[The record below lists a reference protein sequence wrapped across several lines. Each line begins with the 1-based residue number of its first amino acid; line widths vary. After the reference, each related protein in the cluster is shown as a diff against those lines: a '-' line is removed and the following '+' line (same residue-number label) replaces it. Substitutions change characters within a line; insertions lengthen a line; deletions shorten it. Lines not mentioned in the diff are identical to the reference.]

1 MKARRIIEGANYG
14 PETLSV
20 LFRAFDAAWDEI
32 AQHFGELAK
41 DIEDGRVRLAHAVL
55 VVAGE
60 DSRNIEQLKRQ
71 ALQVMALAYKNQ
83 GAIR

>member
-20 LFRAFDAAWDEI
+20 LFKAFDAAWGEI
-32 AQHFGELAK
+32 AQHFGELPK
-41 DIEDGRVRLAHAVL
+41 DIENGRVRLAHAIL

-60 DSRNIEQLKRQ
+60 DSSDVEQLKFQ
-71 ALQVMALAYKNQ
+71 ALQVMALAYKRGQ
-83 GAIR
+83 IR